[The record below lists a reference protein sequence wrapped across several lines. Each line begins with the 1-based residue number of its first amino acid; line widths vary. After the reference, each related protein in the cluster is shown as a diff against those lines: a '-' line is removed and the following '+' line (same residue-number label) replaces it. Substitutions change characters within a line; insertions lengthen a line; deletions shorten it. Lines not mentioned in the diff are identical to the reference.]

1 MTCGDGRC
9 RVRLDGQLESRM
21 RGLADVAMVQ
31 EVFGESGAESEWVGR
46 QSRLDEGEVAL
57 VQAVHGAS
65 NFGLRNGHVMN
76 VPPGWAGSSTFTSL

>member
-1 MTCGDGRC
+1 
-9 RVRLDGQLESRM
+9 M

-76 VPPGWAGSSTFTSL
+76 VPPGWAGSSTFALL